1 MTGSIRL
8 DGSVVFWTLSKDSVR
23 QTIIDGWTAVGA
35 GWGKM
40 APKERTPEACL
51 RDALSD
57 RFPKAL
63 IRPLEKKDGFA
74 VLQEVRYRDD
84 VQTACTHAVA
94 FDSNGGI
101 EIRRGYTMTLEM
113 ELHEAYTRQRAI
125 LKPSQVATSLVGILS
140 HLNAVVLRPT
150 GGIYWLPDASL
161 STWQELADVVQA
173 AGVGGRNAIYRIT
186 HTFDAESVRAVRD
199 AVLAEADREAAE
211 IIKDVDSGEL
221 GERALKSRA
230 EQADRLKLKVQEY
243 ERILNESL
251 GTATEIA
258 ERAGHVATA
267 AKIIATAAA

>member
-1 MTGSIRL
+1 MTGSMRL
-8 DGSVVFWTLSKDSVR
+8 DGSVLFWTLSKDSVR
-23 QTIIDGWTAVGA
+23 QSIIDGWNAVGPE
-35 GWGKM
+35 WGKL

-51 RDALSD
+51 RDALDD

-94 FDSNGGI
+94 FTTNGDI
-101 EIRRGYTMTLEM
+101 DIRRGFTSQLEL
-113 ELHEAYTRQRAI
+113 ELTEAYKRQRSI
-125 LKPSQVATSLVGILS
+125 LKPSQVASSLVAILA

-150 GGIYWLPDASL
+150 GGVYWLPDSSL
-161 STWQELADVVQA
+161 GIWQQLADVVQV
-173 AGVGGRNAIYRIT
+173 AGVGGRNAVYRIT

-211 IIKDVDSGEL
+211 IIKEVDSGEL
-221 GERALKSRA
+221 GERALRA
-230 EQADRLKLKVQEY
+230 RADQADRLKEKVQEY